1 MLFLHLYMSMWLN
14 NFTWD
19 YKRGVKVK
27 MRIEDRGI
35 SWSLYVELRALKLV
49 PKYTKGRQVFAGC
62 ELWWC
67 CGEKKNKI
75 HGTEEQVYISQT
87 KQTRWGSGS
96 EELHQS
102 QIIHNFFCNV
112 SYKNVHVIDQMWRD
126 LMNTLIPR
134 SIAKHHILLNVDSMG
149 ALHNHQYNRY
159 KVMLIS
165 SSK

>member
-67 CGEKKNKI
+67 CGEKKIKSMEPRNRCTYLKPSKQD
-75 HGTEEQVYISQT
+75 EEVEVRSYINLKLS
-87 KQTRWGSGS
+87 
-96 EELHQS
+96 
-102 QIIHNFFCNV
+102 IISFAMYHIKMFMLLI
-112 SYKNVHVIDQMWRD
+112 SMWRD
-126 LMNTLIPR
+126 LKNTLIPR
-134 SIAKHHILLNVDSMG
+134 SIAKHHILMNVDSMVT
-149 ALHNHQYNRY
+149 LHNHQYNRY

>member
-35 SWSLYVELRALKLV
+35 SWSLYVELSGAKTGSKV
-49 PKYTKGRQVFAGC
+49 YTKGRQVFAGC
-62 ELWWC
+62 DDELWR
-67 CGEKKNKI
+67 KKKKSMEPRNRCTYLKPSKQD
-75 HGTEEQVYISQT
+75 EEVEVRSYINLKLS
-87 KQTRWGSGS
+87 
-96 EELHQS
+96 
-102 QIIHNFFCNV
+102 IISFAMYHIKMFILLI
-112 SYKNVHVIDQMWRD
+112 SMWRD
-126 LMNTLIPR
+126 LKNTLIPR
-134 SIAKHHILLNVDSMG
+134 SIAKHHILMNVDSMG

>member
-35 SWSLYVELRALKLV
+35 SWSLYVELRGAKTGSKV
-49 PKYTKGRQVFAGC
+49 YTKGRQVFAGC
-62 ELWWC
+62 DDELWR
-67 CGEKKNKI
+67 KKKKI

-96 EELHQS
+96 ESYINLKLS
-102 QIIHNFFCNV
+102 IISFAMYHIKMFMLLI
-112 SYKNVHVIDQMWRD
+112 SMWRD
-126 LMNTLIPR
+126 LKNTLIPR
-134 SIAKHHILLNVDSMG
+134 SIAKHHILMNVDSMG